1 MVEVRKQEG
10 RLTNKR
16 HFSVEE
22 VTKLGKRKRGIMD
35 QLMTLETSRKHFA
48 VYSNDYKQRPGYYHR
63 EVKHGGRKQQPMAKK
78 EPRGYGV
85 ITAKEE
91 AQQAEEGE

>member
-1 MVEVRKQEG
+1 MPCDIMELSGQGLEHCNQLRKQEG

-48 VYSNDYKQRPGYYHR
+48 QCTAMAISNALGTTTER
-63 EVKHGGRKQQPMAKK
+63 
-78 EPRGYGV
+78 
-85 ITAKEE
+85 
-91 AQQAEEGE
+91 

>member
-1 MVEVRKQEG
+1 LVEVRKQEG

-35 QLMTLETSRKHFA
+35 QLMTLETRAGSTL
-48 VYSNDYKQRPGYYHR
+48 QC
-63 EVKHGGRKQQPMAKK
+63 
-78 EPRGYGV
+78 
-85 ITAKEE
+85 TAMTISSALGTPTER
-91 AQQAEEGE
+91 